1 MWEIF
6 IGCIF
11 QVFENTDNGLIYSA
25 FGGGR
30 RERERERGSEYYPEE
45 MTSQ

>member
-6 IGCIF
+6 IRHIF

-25 FGGGR
+25 FGGEG
-30 RERERERGSEYYPEE
+30 ERERDSEYYPEE